1 VKPLQL
7 LQEKL
12 EKPKIVECQ
21 KREFTKIYEACLASP
36 NFEASIQENNQIHT
50 YKLIADLLMVKVD
63 FFKILVPPSLVG
75 VLLSYTHL
83 AGHKGLA
90 RMLAELNSYY
100 FPNLNTITRN
110 FIQGCY
116 SCFLNNKGNRKSKI
130 GIYPTPTYP
139 FQEITMDLAENL
151 NPINGYSHLLITQC
165 VLTDFTVI
173 IPLRSKQ
180 ANETLKA
187 FLNSLFQQFNIQR
200 IHTDNG
206 PCFRSE
212 TWLETMAALNIQV
225 IASSALHPS
234 GRGQVER
241 LVKTVKTMLRKM
253 LSTKSDLNWE
263 YLPYLCA
270 KIINT
275 SISPKTGFSPQTMV
289 FGTSDTSTNVFGPLQ
304 PELIHPFVRN
314 HKEIV
319 ESLHAEIN
327 KMVTEATAK
336 LKEERLIT
344 NERINKHRVEHSF
357 KPNDYV
363 FVLDRLNIPGN
374 SRPLRSRFHP
384 SPYIVVKPLWTT
396 TLVKR
401 LSDGYT
407 TLYSNDDLKK
417 YDAKSP
423 HFSSLPVEISRVLL
437 HDFQELIEP
446 DFLEI
451 AKHDTLEL
459 STSIPLFQD
468 ETHKEKTEFT
478 NQSSQIPLLQ
488 EPDDEILKDAKLN
501 LPADD
506 LTPPP
511 DKSNPSVTPPDV
523 PKPSSQELTELDY
536 DELTK
541 DLQDLKHTTPLTDD
555 IVDELDK
562 SSASESED
570 SDSELEVPNLVGIPR
585 RSKRVK
591 FNI

>member
-1 VKPLQL
+1 
-7 LQEKL
+7 
-12 EKPKIVECQ
+12 
-21 KREFTKIYEACLASP
+21 
-36 NFEASIQENNQIHT
+36 
-50 YKLIADLLMVKVD
+50 
-63 FFKILVPPSLVG
+63 
-75 VLLSYTHL
+75 
-83 AGHKGLA
+83 
-90 RMLAELNSYY
+90 MLAELNSYY

-384 SPYIVVKPLWTT
+384 SPYIVIKPLWTT

-468 ETHKEKTEFT
+468 ETHKEETEFT